1 MNNLALSDEILLKIE
16 KPVRYIG
23 NEVNMV
29 RKDPEG
35 KIRFAMCFPDVYEI
49 GMSHLGMKIIYDQMN
64 RRDDVYCE
72 RVFSPWVDLDKVMR
86 EENIPLFA
94 LESQDPVF
102 MFDFL
107 AVTIQYEMC
116 YTNILQILDLSQI
129 GLRIFED
136 ENGKTNI
143 SLKDVSGEL
152 LLISQFTLYADC
164 KKGNRPSF
172 INAGKPDMA
181 NEMYEYIIEQCKKE
195 ISVVEKGI
203 FGADMKV
210 SLENDGPFTI
220 VLDSKEIIK

>member
-1 MNNLALSDEILLKIE
+1 MRIVIQRVKRASVSVEEKVVGSIQKGFLVLIGVGQGDDEATADKYMKKLL
-16 KPVRYIG
+16 
-23 NEVNMV
+23 
-29 RKDPEG
+29 
-35 KIRFAMCFPDVYEI
+35 
-49 GMSHLGMKIIYDQMN
+49 
-64 RRDDVYCE
+64 
-72 RVFSPWVDLDKVMR
+72 
-86 EENIPLFA
+86 
-94 LESQDPVF
+94 
-102 MFDFL
+102 
-107 AVTIQYEMC
+107 
-116 YTNILQILDLSQI
+116 